1 MSKLEKFVAALLS
14 GTADKNIEF
23 AVLCGLLLKLDFS
36 QRIEGSHHI
45 FARSGIAEIINL
57 QPGEAGK
64 AKPYQVKQVRELLA
78 KHQLTLTPAP
88 ALRIV
93 RDLPSSPETPA

>member
-14 GTADKNIEF
+14 GASDKNIDF
-23 AVLCGLLLKLDFS
+23 AALCNLLIKLDFS
-36 QRIEGSHHI
+36 QRIKGSHHI
-45 FARSGIAEIINL
+45 FTHTEVEEIINL

-64 AKPYQVKQVRELLA
+64 AKPYQVKQVRELLS
-78 KHQLTLTPAP
+78 KYELTWKPTP

-93 RDLPSSPETPA
+93 RDSPSPENPT